1 LAAVARLFPITGLK
15 SYICLLSFVFSSLN
29 PFKGIFAFEYIGRS
43 GVFRI
48 GSKYE
53 LLGAFGD
60 LVGSR

>member
-48 GSKYE
+48 GSKYR
-53 LLGAFGD
+53 
-60 LVGSR
+60 GSAVLASEISNG